1 MIDCGR
7 CRNRG
12 TGCADCVVSALQP
25 PGAAS
30 FLGEA
35 EVRALAVL
43 AEAGLVPP
51 LRLKLPGSRDSRVP
65 RHESVVMV
73 A

>member
-1 MIDCGR
+1 MIVDCGS

-12 TGCADCVVSALQP
+12 AGCADCVVSVLGP
-25 PGAAS
+25 PGAAG

-35 EVRALAVL
+35 ELRALAVL
-43 AEAGLVPP
+43 ADAGLVPP
-51 LRLKLPGSRDSRVP
+51 LRLKLPGSRVP
-65 RHESVVMV
+65 RHQGDAMV

>member
-1 MIDCGR
+1 MIVDCGH

-12 TGCADCVVSALQP
+12 AGCADCVVSVLRP
-25 PGAAS
+25 PGAAG

-35 EVRALAVL
+35 EVRALTVL

-51 LRLKLPGSRDSRVP
+51 LRLKLAGSRVLRDQDDA
-65 RHESVVMV
+65 MV